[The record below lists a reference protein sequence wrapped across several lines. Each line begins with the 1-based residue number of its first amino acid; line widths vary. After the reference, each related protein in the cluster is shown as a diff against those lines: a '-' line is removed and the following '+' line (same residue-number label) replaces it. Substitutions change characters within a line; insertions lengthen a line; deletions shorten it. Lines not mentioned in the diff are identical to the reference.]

1 MTCTC
6 PKTIRWRKTLNLS
19 GFDNL
24 SPDYYILQSYCFDRR
39 DKLVVKNHLPNIS
52 CQESII
58 YYIQLSRIYNLLYLI
73 SAPFSYFVPRQNQCY
88 SALLGVNR
96 DLCAIGKTGQN
107 PQPDASI
114 CLFSIKYISSDRTTV
129 GGKWP
134 LFTHQSLPLKKARVT
149 ACSIGYLTLKPS
161 ICYISKF

>member
-1 MTCTC
+1 M
-6 PKTIRWRKTLNLS
+6 IVRFWFFLS
-19 GFDNL
+19 YL
-24 SPDYYILQSYCFDRR
+24 LTTVQSYCFDRR
-39 DKLVVKNHLPNIS
+39 DKLVVKNYLLNI
-52 CQESII
+52 C
-58 YYIQLSRIYNLLYLI
+58 
-73 SAPFSYFVPRQNQCY
+73 PFFLFCSQTNQCY